1 MSSLTQNPVH
11 TLSRRALAAS
21 AAAPKPFAFFG
32 ETVWPVAIRP
42 DLPPLLQII
51 IDTEEEFD
59 WSKPFSRQSTGVLNI
74 AHQEKAQRIF
84 DRYGI
89 KPTYVV
95 DYPVASCSI
104 GFGPLQEFL
113 ADARCE
119 IGAHLQPWVNPPY
132 VEDVND
138 ILSYPGNLTPEIER
152 EKLTVLTAAIER
164 NLGVKPLVYRA
175 GRYGIGPR
183 SLGLL
188 DRMGYEIDAS
198 VLPEI
203 DLTRRHGPDFT
214 AFGIHPFRFGPNGRR
229 LGIPLTIGHV
239 GLLGDRHRALY
250 PWLDVKLAD
259 RFKFK
264 AVASRLRL
272 IERIGLSPE
281 GYSLEEQMRL
291 VRTQLAR
298 GQRIFNLSYHSPS
311 LMPGGAPYV
320 RTEDDLARFLAT
332 LEGFLDFFE
341 RDLKGRFTTPLE
353 VKRMLDIDQSRT
365 AGLRPIKKTAGN

>member
-11 TLSRRALAAS
+11 TLSRRAPAAS

-32 ETVWPVAIRP
+32 ETLWPVAIRP

-95 DYPVASCSI
+95 DYPVASRSI
-104 GFGPLQEFL
+104 GFGPLREFL

-203 DLTRRHGPDFT
+203 DLTRRHGTDFT

-229 LGIPLTIGHV
+229 LGTPLTIGHA
-239 GLLGDRHRALY
+239 G
-250 PWLDVKLAD
+250 
-259 RFKFK
+259 
-264 AVASRLRL
+264 RL

-291 VRTQLAR
+291 VRSQLAR

-320 RTEDDLARFLAT
+320 RTEDDLGRFLAT
-332 LEGFLDFFE
+332 LEGFLDFFAGE
-341 RDLKGRFTTPLE
+341 IKGRFTTPLE
-353 VKRMLDIDQSRT
+353 VKRMLDIDQPRT